1 MIRCDI
7 CDKTIIRCDNMLRHK
22 RTIHGAGD
30 QELAGK
36 DFDCYFEQDNGMNTD
51 EEASFH
57 EEEA

>member
-1 MIRCDI
+1 
-7 CDKTIIRCDNMLRHK
+7 MLRHK

-30 QELAGK
+30 QELADK
-36 DFDCYFEQDNGMNTD
+36 DFDCNFEHDNDMNTD